1 MKRSWIKF
9 NKGRS
14 KGRLL
19 LYTRKGKGLSCT
31 GCEKRLQKIAC
42 NQTMEIPEY
51 KQLGFHTTCNEGQ
64 EQKFEEEREVCC
76 TDI

>member
-9 NKGRS
+9 NKRRI

-31 GCEKRLQKIAC
+31 VHGKRLKKIAC
-42 NQTMEIPEY
+42 NQTMEMPEH
-51 KQLGFHTTCNEGQ
+51 KQFGFHTTYKEGQ
-64 EQKFEEEREVCC
+64 EQKFEEGREVCC
-76 TDI
+76 ADI

>member
-9 NKGRS
+9 SKGRI

-31 GCEKRLQKIAC
+31 GRGKRLKKTAC

-51 KQLGFHTTCNEGQ
+51 KQGGSR
-64 EQKFEEEREVCC
+64 EE
-76 TDI
+76 I